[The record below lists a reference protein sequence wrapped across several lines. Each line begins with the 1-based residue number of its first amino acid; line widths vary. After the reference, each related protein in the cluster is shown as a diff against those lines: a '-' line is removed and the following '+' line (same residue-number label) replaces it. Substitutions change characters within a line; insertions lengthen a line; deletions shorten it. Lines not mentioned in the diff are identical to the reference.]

1 MEEDMSYFVVY
12 AWMENPDEI
21 PKEVTLDIPE
31 PPALG
36 LPGQLADGLI
46 DVFDD
51 YLDSDNPNPPELLS
65 HTVLIHLD
73 SLLILPPHQGNSS
86 RRGRR
91 SDRVQA
97 YRFCWAR
104 RRLDGT
110 ADIVEEMQPSVFM
123 RLGCSGDLGCHREV
137 SAQLASTRAPSP
149 SVGESFRSSDAALL
163 PPPYVPVMLP
173 LPEASAQADLPP
185 VVPAPSPAP
194 APPLA
199 PAAPAPSPILVPV
212 VLLPEP
218 TALVDPP
225 APVVRAA
232 APPPTP
238 VVVPHMVP
246 HESAAPPLA
255 PAVVADVAATAATLA
270 GSPSL
275 ADFLHRVAEAVTPG
289 LLQLARPAAGPVP
302 PRKSKKPSPKPV
314 RRSCRLASKKLP
326 AFDDVLSRVK
336 RLICKKLGVIFDEA
350 ASDDA
355 AMLSRYAASFEK
367 PLSEVQIAALTALA
381 QRGAEKTKKAWVPA
395 VV

>member
-1 MEEDMSYFVVY
+1 M
-12 AWMENPDEI
+12 
-21 PKEVTLDIPE
+21 
-31 PPALG
+31 
-36 LPGQLADGLI
+36 
-46 DVFDD
+46 FDD
-51 YLDSDNPNPPELLS
+51 YLDSDNPNPPEVLS

-104 RRLDGT
+104 KRLDGT

-163 PPPYVPVMLP
+163 PPPDVPVMLL

-185 VVPAPSPAP
+185 VVPAPP
-194 APPLA
+194 
-199 PAAPAPSPILVPV
+199 PAPSPILVPV

-238 VVVPHMVP
+238 VVVPDMVP
-246 HESAAPPLA
+246 HESAAQPLA

-326 AFDDVLSRVK
+326 ASDDVLSRAK